1 MTHPDRFVLAGL
13 MGWPVMHSRSPT
25 LHNYW
30 LGAHG
35 LAGAYVPLAIKPEGL
50 RAALRA
56 LPALGFSGCNLTI
69 PHKEAALAIVDKVD
83 PLARRIGAV
92 NTVVVMPDGSLE
104 GRNTD
109 AFGFVESI
117 REAQPAWRA
126 DLGPIVVLGAGGG
139 ARAVLVSLIDQG
151 AREIRL
157 VNRTLARAE
166 ALARELGGP
175 IKALDWQRRNAALD
189 GAAMLVNTTNQGMVG
204 EPPLDLPLDKLPQQ
218 RAGLRHRLH
227 PARDLAA
234 RRRPQARQPD
244 RERARHAPAPGA
256 AGVPGL
262 DRHHARGHAGAA
274 RDGRG
279 DDVNALLTAR
289 KFMARAPIMII
300 QDIVHEI
307 FFCRAWS
314 TILRISNI

>member
-1 MTHPDRFVLAGL
+1 MTHPDRFLLAGL
-13 MGWPVMHSRSPT
+13 MGWPVMHSRSPK

-35 LAGAYVPLAIKPEGL
+35 LAGAYVPLAIKPDGL

-92 NTVVVMPDGSLE
+92 NTIVVMPDGSLE

-117 REAQPAWRA
+117 RETQPAWRA
-126 DLGPIVVLGAGGG
+126 DGGPIAVLGAGGG
-139 ARAVLVSLIDQG
+139 ARAVLVGLIDQG
-151 AREIRL
+151 ARDIRL
-157 VNRTLARAE
+157 LNRTPARAE

-175 IKALDWQRRNAALD
+175 IKPLAWNQRQAALD

-204 EPPLDLPLDKLPQQ
+204 EPPLDLPLDKLPQSALVCDIVYIP
-218 RAGLRHRLH
+218 RETPL
-227 PARDLAA
+227 LAA
-234 RRRPQARQPD
+234 ARKRGNPTVNGAGMLVHQAR
-244 RERARHAPAPGA
+244 A
-256 AGVPGL
+256 A
-262 DRHHARGHAGAA
+262 
-274 RDGRG
+274 
-279 DDVNALLTAR
+279 
-289 KFMARAPIMII
+289 F
-300 QDIVHEI
+300 
-307 FFCRAWS
+307 RAWFGVMPEA
-314 TILRISNI
+314 TPELRAMVEATT